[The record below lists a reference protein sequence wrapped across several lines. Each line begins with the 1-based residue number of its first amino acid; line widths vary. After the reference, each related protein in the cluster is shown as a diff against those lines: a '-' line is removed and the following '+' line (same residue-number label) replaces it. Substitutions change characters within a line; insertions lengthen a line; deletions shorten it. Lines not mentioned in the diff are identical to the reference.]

1 MPDVTERNQNYFP
14 VRMSGN
20 FVYMI
25 WAVFGGF
32 ILNFLLF
39 NFLTVL
45 LRPSYEKPVETAGD
59 LLDRNITP
67 FHNPVGKIL
76 TQMFANSPDPKY
88 NEISRK
94 LVIAKDWDEYKEMV
108 GKVTSTGMFADLD
121 IAPRPHIVPEEQ
133 HYKWYRSTEP
143 VGVMNPYLLH
153 LTTKKWPL
161 KKVR

>member
-59 LLDRNITP
+59 LLNRNITP
-67 FHNPVGKIL
+67 FHNPIGKIFIPL
-76 TQMFANSPDPKY
+76 FENSPYP
-88 NEISRK
+88 
-94 LVIAKDWDEYKEMV
+94 EY
-108 GKVTSTGMFADLD
+108 
-121 IAPRPHIVPEEQ
+121 
-133 HYKWYRSTEP
+133 
-143 VGVMNPYLLH
+143 
-153 LTTKKWPL
+153 TTKYPGKWLLPKIGMNI
-161 KKVR
+161 KKCWAK